1 MAWRWQRLP
10 LKGPLHRLCTVV
22 VETHTVQGSPF
33 SSEPKQAGSGVTGL
47 TMPSDGAHFSKSE
60 PKAIPH
66 PSRNSVFIEPR
77 CQAHGIAESTTK
89 QNLLQSQILTLKFC
103 RNALQYG

>member
-1 MAWRWQRLP
+1 MTWRWQCLP
-10 LKGPLHRLCTVV
+10 LQSPLHRLSTVV
-22 VETHTVQGSPF
+22 VETHTVEGCPF
-33 SSEPKQAGSGVTGL
+33 SSKPKQAGPWVTGL

-66 PSRNSVFIEPR
+66 PSRNTVFIEPR
-77 CQAHGIAESTTK
+77 SQAHGIAESTTK
-89 QNLLQSQILTLKFC
+89 QNLLQTQILTLKLR